1 LVSFDDRAD
10 RLRFAA
16 QSRVR
21 TTMTA
26 LTVTAMDEGSNEGS
40 LRRFSLRSAL
50 AAALM
55 LALSGAAM
63 PALAADDE
71 DEPSIETKIFNA
83 IFGIND
89 KDKIDYR
96 ERPGLVVPPSLSL
109 PPPET
114 TASVPNPAWPKDV
127 DKQPKK
133 KKVDETRKNRRYS
146 DPTVEESRP
155 LTPAELERG
164 RIAGTGTSG
173 GGGSSAN
180 PDREGM
186 RALSPN
192 ELGYRGGLLGN
203 LFGGKDK
210 KDEAATPPPET
221 PRTSLIEP
229 PAGYMTPATGQ
240 VYGLGKRKEAPKP
253 FKLEDRGIGNEY

>member
-1 LVSFDDRAD
+1 
-10 RLRFAA
+10 
-16 QSRVR
+16 
-21 TTMTA
+21 M
-26 LTVTAMDEGSNEGS
+26 NERS
-40 LRRFSLRSAL
+40 LRRCSLRSAL
-50 AAALM
+50 AAALL
-55 LALSGAAM
+55 LAVSGAAM
-63 PALAADDE
+63 PALAADDD
-71 DEPSIETKIFNA
+71 DEPSFETKIFNA

-114 TASVPNPAWPKDV
+114 TASVPNPAWPKDA

-164 RIAGTGTSG
+164 RLAGAGVSG
-173 GGGSSAN
+173 GGGSGN
-180 PDREGM
+180 PDLEGM
-186 RALSPN
+186 RTLKPN
-192 ELGYRGGLLGN
+192 ELGYRGGLFGD
-203 LFGGKDK
+203 LFRGKDK
-210 KDEAATPPPET
+210 KEEAATPPPES

-229 PAGYMTPATGQ
+229 PPGYMTPAAGQ
-240 VYGLGKRKEAPKP
+240 VYGLSKRKEAPKP
-253 FKLEDRGIGNEY
+253 FKLEDRGTGND